1 MICKGCLDDIEDE
14 EGGVEGRGEHGHGD
28 EEGHDGVE
36 CPEPR
41 QDGLV
46 DSTSRENIVGQ
57 ESIHCQMCFDV
68 RQGDM
73 LARCVGGSEEK
84 LEGHTLCSL
93 ALFYTHSTLNKG
105 KQGTN
110 CL

>member
-14 EGGVEGRGEHGHGD
+14 EGDVEGRGEHGHGN

-46 DSTSRENIVGQ
+46 DSTSGEKIVG
-57 ESIHCQMCFDV
+57 
-68 RQGDM
+68 
-73 LARCVGGSEEK
+73 
-84 LEGHTLCSL
+84 
-93 ALFYTHSTLNKG
+93 
-105 KQGTN
+105 
-110 CL
+110 